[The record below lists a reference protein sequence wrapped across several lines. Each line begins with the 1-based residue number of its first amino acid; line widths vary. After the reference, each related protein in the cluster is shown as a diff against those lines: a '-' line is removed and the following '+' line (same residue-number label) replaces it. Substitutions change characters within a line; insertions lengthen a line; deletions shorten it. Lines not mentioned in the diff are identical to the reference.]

1 MGGGLNISMNKD
13 MHMLFEAY
21 RGLSEQQVPRDLQ
34 QQYPDSNLKY
44 YPGTGWIA
52 FPKTPNDGKTYL
64 STSRLVRPDSKPQQ
78 PLRGFTQNITPA
90 PTGGINQVIITP
102 AGHLD
107 LNENI
112 LFDFDKATLKPAGV
126 QLIQRIAQKVLGLNN
141 PNLQVNVVGYTDLYG
156 GASYN
161 QQLSMSRAQAVSQ
174 ALQKAGVAKVS
185 AKPGGMKNPKVS
197 LQHNLVNGKAPA
209 EGIAQQ
215 QPNRRVEIE
224 FNPPL
229 PKQIMQQFITNVPQ
243 TPSDDGR
250 RYIYYSPQSPEQE
263 KEPQLDQDS
272 QLSWLQRRRVQRAMS
287 Q

>member
-1 MGGGLNISMNKD
+1 MNKD

-34 QQYPDSNLKY
+34 QQYPDSNLNY

-52 FPKTPNDGKTYL
+52 TPKTPNDGKRYFV
-64 STSRLVRPDSKPQQ
+64 TSRLVRPDSKPQQ
-78 PLRGFTQNITPA
+78 P
-90 PTGGINQVIITP
+90 PTGGFNQVIITP

-174 ALQKAGVAKVS
+174 ALQKAGVSKVS

-250 RYIYYSPQSPEQE
+250 RSISSDSIIAAPGAPMSPEDE
-263 KEPQLDQDS
+263 KTNREWMQRYKIS
-272 QLSWLQRRRVQRAMS
+272 Q
-287 Q
+287 